1 MIIALKFCLPEEGGF
16 THFGEYDL
24 IQARFETYLSGH
36 YPTIVT
42 IISCTGRGLVSDI
55 SDFDFSVKPVDTT
68 PFFPGQKR
76 IFPGYLYEKSR
87 IIPAFRSS
95 GRT

>member
-1 MIIALKFCLPEEGGF
+1 MIIALKFCFPEEGGF

-42 IISCTGRGLVSDI
+42 IVSCEGRGLVSDI
-55 SDFDFSVKPVDTT
+55 F
-68 PFFPGQKR
+68 
-76 IFPGYLYEKSR
+76 
-87 IIPAFRSS
+87 
-95 GRT
+95 